1 MKQKISRRT
10 APPAP
15 ELRHCARAARA
26 RRGTPRKPH
35 GAVRQSLQVASSAGR
50 ADRSVADASHAA
62 ARLPGKAA
70 SFIVR
75 QSLQLAKAS
84 RERTMGGQDAW
95 VTREQSSR
103 DAMAMPGVREVRS
116 RKTILRRDLRN
127 AHTRAFPARTR
138 GVVFSLATVWR
149 RARPSSDPRPP
160 YSRAPPS
167 SFSSPTAAVGAEH
180 GASRGASR
188 VFRVSRSIAA
198 PRAASPPRPRTP
210 SADAD
215 IFSAE
220 DSTCANA
227 RLRFLSD
234 GSLPTSAVL
243 ARARGGH
250 HPRRRVHQAGHGV
263 RRRPARHRRA
273 AQGTSIGRRR
283 ADPRPPRARQTPRLR
298 RKRSGCPGDRK
309 TTIRRRRCGGSP
321 RIFSRTKRFLARSVF
336 SSEEETHLASSS
348 PSPQPR
354 PPLIRGSDAAGARSP
369 TPPSARGP
377 PRVSG
382 LRTDRDPPRAPLV
395 SVASLSEPRTRGS
408 FRERRGFSLFLRVRS
423 IRRPTKTQKSEDALV
438 TDDRTR
444 LDSHARSFAAVC
456 RQVRA
461 TPGATACASS
471 RATP

>member
-62 ARLPGKAA
+62 ARHPGKAA

-84 RERTMGGQDAW
+84 RERSMGGQDAW

-103 DAMAMPGVREVRS
+103 DAMAMPGMREVRS

-127 AHTRAFPARTR
+127 APPRAFPARTR
-138 GVVFSLATVWR
+138 GVVFSLATIWR

-160 YSRAPPS
+160 DSRAPPS

-188 VFRVSRSIAA
+188 EFRVSRSIAA

-336 SSEEETHLASSS
+336 SVRRRRNSPRILVPFTTAATAADQGIGRRRCALAHA
-348 PSPQPR
+348 PV
-354 PPLIRGSDAAGARSP
+354 GARS
-369 TPPSARGP
+369 TARLRPPDRPRSAARP
-377 PRVSG
+377 SRFRRVSLG
-382 LRTDRDPPRAPLV
+382 TAKTRLV
-395 SVASLSEPRTRGS
+395 SRTARFFSSLSRSGRSVRPEDPKIA
-408 FRERRGFSLFLRVRS
+408 RR
-423 IRRPTKTQKSEDALV
+423 
-438 TDDRTR
+438 
-444 LDSHARSFAAVC
+444 ARD
-456 RQVRA
+456 
-461 TPGATACASS
+461 
-471 RATP
+471 